1 MQTRFLSLLLLLLP
15 SLAWSQAVTANLIG
29 TVTDSSGAIVPK
41 ATVTITEVN
50 TGVSR
55 KIATNADGIYSQPY
69 LPPGLY
75 KVEIE
80 NQGFKKFSRDKI
92 ELNVATTIRV
102 DATLEPGQITETVSV
117 TAEAPLLQTDRAD
130 VSRTVTAQA
139 VRELPVPNR
148 SFQALVGLLPGVSV
162 PVANFT
168 ALEDPQRTTFY
179 QANGQGNSANNVQVD
194 GVDNNNPTL
203 GLTIYIP
210 PAEAVQEVNISTSN

>member
-1 MQTRFLSLLLLLLP
+1 MKFWLCSILLLTQ
-15 SLAWSQAVTANLIG
+15 SLCWSQAITANMVG
-29 TVTDSSGAIVPK
+29 TVTDSSGGSVAQ
-41 ATVTITEVN
+41 AAVTITETN
-50 TGVSR
+50 TGVTR
-55 KIATNADGIYSQPY
+55 KLRTNAVGIYTQPY

-75 KVEIE
+75 RIEIE
-80 NQGFKKFSRDKI
+80 NPGFKKFLRDKI
-92 ELNVATTIRV
+92 EVNVATTVRI
-102 DATLEPGQITETVSV
+102 DAVLEPGQVTETVTV
-117 TAEAPLLQTDRAD
+117 RAEAPLLQMDRAD
-130 VSRTVTAQA
+130 VSRTVTGQA

-162 PVANFT
+162 PVSNFT

-210 PAEAVQEVNISTSN
+210 PAEAV